1 MFFGIMYINI
11 DIHVLENI
19 FEFVYLNFE
28 LFRSLFPISLDKI
41 LHSIMARGMWGQ
53 TAGRV

>member
-11 DIHVLENI
+11 DIHVLANI
-19 FEFVYLNFE
+19 FKFAYLNFE

-41 LHSIMARGMWGQ
+41 LHSIIARGMWGQ
-53 TAGRV
+53 AAGRV